1 MAPRFTRFKERC
13 ALRLSGLILAI
24 SLLASACAPRVD
36 LSDIEAQPDTPPVFA
51 SRHDSAIKIVGSSTV
66 APFSTTVAEQF
77 GAATPFATPIVET
90 TGTGGGFKAFCK
102 TIGGDT
108 PSIVNASRQMKPS
121 ERALCTAN
129 GVTEIMKVRIGFDG
143 IVLANA
149 KDAPDLDL
157 TKEQIYRAL
166 AAHLPDGQGGW
177 MKNPNQRWA
186 DISTDLPDMQILV
199 SGPPPT
205 SGTRDAFAEIAM
217 EGGALMLPELA
228 ALKRQDEAAFRRRA
242 HRVRNDGK
250 WIDSGEND
258 SAIVQ
263 TLLRNNDSIGVMGY
277 SFLEQNL
284 DRVKAAKVGGVAPKF
299 EDIASG
305 NYGISRSMYFYV
317 KKQNLPLVPGLAEFV
332 DEFTRED
339 VWGPDGYLVAKGL
352 IPLPEDVRAA
362 ERAHALAMGIR
373 VALPQRKH

>member
-1 MAPRFTRFKERC
+1 M
-13 ALRLSGLILAI
+13 RLSGLILAM
-24 SLLASACAPRVD
+24 SLLATACAPRVD
-36 LSDIEAQPDTPPVFA
+36 LSDIPAEPDTPPVFA

-77 GAATPFATPIVET
+77 GAAAPFATPIVET

-121 ERALCTAN
+121 ERALCAAN
-129 GVTEIMKVRIGFDG
+129 GVTEIVKVRIGFDG

-149 KDAPDLDL
+149 KGAPDLDL
-157 TKEQIYRAL
+157 RKEQIYRAL
-166 AAHLPDGQGGW
+166 ADELPDGQGGW
-177 MKNPNQRWA
+177 MKNPHQRWR
-186 DISTDLPDMQILV
+186 DISPDLPDMQILV

-228 ALKRQDEAAFRRRA
+228 ALKRQDEAEFRRRA

-263 TLLRNNDSIGVMGY
+263 TLLRNDDSIGVMGY

-332 DEFTRED
+332 DEFTHED
-339 VWGPDGYLVAKGL
+339 VSGPDGYLVTKGL
-352 IPLPEDVRAA
+352 IPLPEDVRIA
-362 ERAHALAMGIR
+362 ERTHALD
-373 VALPQRKH
+373 LTPE

>member
-1 MAPRFTRFKERC
+1 
-13 ALRLSGLILAI
+13 LRLSGLILAI
-24 SLLASACAPRVD
+24 FLLAGACAPRVD
-36 LSDIEAQPDTPPVFA
+36 LSNVEAQPDMPPVFA
-51 SRHDSAIKIVGSSTV
+51 SRHDQAIKIVGSSTV

-121 ERALCTAN
+121 ERELCAAN
-129 GVTEIMKVRIGFDG
+129 GVIEIVKVRIGFDG

-149 KDAPDLDL
+149 KGAPDLDL

-166 AAHLPDGQGGW
+166 AAELPDGQGGW
-177 MKNPNQRWA
+177 MKNPHQRWA
-186 DISTDLPDMQILV
+186 DISLGLPDMQILV

-217 EGGALMLPELA
+217 EGGALMIPELA
-228 ALKRQDEAAFRRRA
+228 ALKQRDEAAFRARA

-263 TLLRNNDSIGVMGY
+263 TLLRNDDSIGVMGY

-284 DRVKAAKVGGVAPKF
+284 DRVKAAKVGGVAPIF
-299 EDIASG
+299 EEIASG

-317 KKQNLPLVPGLAEFV
+317 KKQNIPLVPGLAEFV

-339 VWGPDGYLVAKGL
+339 VWGPDGYLVTKGL
-352 IPLPEDVRAA
+352 IPLPEDERVA
-362 ERAHALAMGIR
+362 ERARALAMGIEDELKR
-373 VALPQRKH
+373 AEKIPAQ